1 MDEILAEDKCLASCI
16 FMQAKLLTDDETFMQ
31 ILRTFKNANKH
42 IKLNKITDGQF
53 ERFLDQCLG
62 LMKTSGVSETCE
74 QGSFL
79 LKCFKEKS
87 VIYKFKKTTCV
98 ISDRPV
104 NISVIDLMPNQDN
117 IMKAYDYC
125 WEELNVQFVYV
136 HQLYDVCKT
145 ISYLVMQKA
154 IF

>member
-1 MDEILAEDKCLASCI
+1 MDEILEEDKCLASCL
-16 FMQAKLLTDDETFMQ
+16 FTQAKLFEYGETFRR
-31 ILRTFKNANKH
+31 ILKNFKKANKH
-42 IKLNKITDGQF
+42 IKLNKSTDNQF

-62 LMKTSGVSETCE
+62 LMKTSGVSDTCG

-98 ISDRPV
+98 ISSHPV
-104 NISVIDLMPNQDN
+104 KISVIDLMPNQDN

-145 ISYLVMQKA
+145 IYLFSLQKPM
-154 IF
+154 F